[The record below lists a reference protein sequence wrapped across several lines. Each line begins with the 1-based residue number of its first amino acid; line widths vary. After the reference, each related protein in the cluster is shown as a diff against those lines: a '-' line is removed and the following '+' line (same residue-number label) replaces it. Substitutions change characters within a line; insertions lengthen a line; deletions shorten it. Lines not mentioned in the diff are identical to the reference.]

1 MALSPI
7 AASLELCTA
16 GLGLFLAAPLL
27 AMARQRPA
35 NGWLAAF
42 VASFASLALA
52 DFCYSAGIYHRYP
65 AMWGL
70 FDLPLACLGA
80 SFYCYTRRMTGLGVG
95 RRQAWHLLPLPLW
108 LGVILLVRVRA
119 APDWLFLGAVL
130 TLQLLTLVYG
140 LAVLWRLRQY
150 HHTVRQNF
158 SSMRRRDLH
167 WLSRLT
173 AALMVLL
180 LLWFPATL
188 LDGAW
193 GILLLLGRLAVLCFA
208 GWFGMRHVP
217 VFVPNWQ
224 GALPSTPALPAQAA
238 STPTAAVVLEAEPE
252 PMPEPQ
258 PEPAADAK
266 YARSGMTA
274 ATAEEIGRRLL
285 NRSRQQHDFRE
296 PDLTLAEL
304 AERVGTSPQLLS
316 QYLNEV
322 QEVTFYDYIN
332 GLRVGDV
339 QRMMADPARCNDS
352 LLDLSLAAGFNSRS
366 TFNAAFK
373 KVTGVTPSQWRKQ
386 AGSMSGPIGP
396 DDKQPA

>member
-1 MALSPI
+1 V
-7 AASLELCTA
+7 
-16 GLGLFLAAPLL
+16 LA
-27 AMARQRPA
+27 
-35 NGWLAAF
+35 
-42 VASFASLALA
+42 
-52 DFCYSAGIYHRYP
+52 
-65 AMWGL
+65 
-70 FDLPLACLGA
+70 
-80 SFYCYTRRMTGLGVG
+80 
-95 RRQAWHLLPLPLW
+95 
-108 LGVILLVRVRA
+108 
-119 APDWLFLGAVL
+119 
-130 TLQLLTLVYG
+130 LQLLTLAYG
-140 LAVLWRLRQY
+140 LMVLWRLRQY
-150 HHTVRQNF
+150 HHAVRQNF

-180 LLWFPATL
+180 VVWFPATL
-188 LDGAW
+188 FGGAW
-193 GILLLLGRLAVLCFA
+193 DVLLLLGRLAVLCFA

-224 GALPSTPALPAQAA
+224 QPLPSTPALPAQAVPA
-238 STPTAAVVLEAEPE
+238 SAPTAAGRQESEPE
-252 PMPEPQ
+252 PMPEPVPVPV
-258 PEPAADAK
+258 PEPVLAPQPGPVADAK

-285 NRSRQQHDFRE
+285 NRSRQQYDFRE

-322 QEVTFYDYIN
+322 QKLTFYDYIN
-332 GLRVGDV
+332 GLRVADV
-339 QRMMADPARCNDS
+339 QRMMADPARCEDS

-386 AGSMSGPIGP
+386 TGSMSGPIGQ
-396 DDKQPA
+396 DDKQTA